1 VPPLNPKTVHLDE
14 TPIGSARTWHEVAQ
28 LLSAAMKRS
37 ITAREA
43 QDNGSEG
50 RDGFYISMR
59 R

>member
-1 VPPLNPKTVHLDE
+1 MPKMVHLEE

-28 LLSAAMKRS
+28 LLSAALKRS

-50 RDGFYISMR
+50 RDGFYITMR